1 MTPLCFVYF
10 LDPIIRVEARRG
22 ASCVDKETPP
32 GQRVAWPGGLK
43 QMGVRARRRLRFHL
57 VVYLCLLHLCL
68 LQAFSDTHIQ
78 DSGFSV

>member
-1 MTPLCFVYF
+1 M
-10 LDPIIRVEARRG
+10 
-22 ASCVDKETPP
+22 
-32 GQRVAWPGGLK
+32 QRVAWPGGLK

-57 VVYLCLLHLCL
+57 VVYLCLLRLCLLHLCLLHLCL

>member
-1 MTPLCFVYF
+1 M
-10 LDPIIRVEARRG
+10 
-22 ASCVDKETPP
+22 
-32 GQRVAWPGGLK
+32 QRVAWPGGLK

-57 VVYLCLLHLCL
+57 VVYLCLLRLCLLHLCL